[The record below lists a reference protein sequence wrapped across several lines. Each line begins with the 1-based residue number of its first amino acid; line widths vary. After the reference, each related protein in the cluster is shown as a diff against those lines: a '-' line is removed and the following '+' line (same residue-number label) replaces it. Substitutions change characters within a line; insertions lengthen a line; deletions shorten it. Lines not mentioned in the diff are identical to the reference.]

1 MLETAMHMDRA
12 AQMSVVQRA
21 GRLIPVAFA
30 LWVLGVP
37 KSFGADAQLLSL
49 SGVQPHPLR
58 QGEDKK
64 AQYIA
69 AFDIKTWAVKV
80 LAVCHIPAGWTISAG
95 KNAYPEGV
103 LSGSAGEG
111 VAFIDAAALAEL
123 NNLFL
128 VQVTDYHAEDRGD
141 CARDCTPA
149 TFSGDLYIGTYGAS
163 GVPDTKL
170 RLSPANIRLTSA
182 AKCPDPY

>member
-1 MLETAMHMDRA
+1 MHMDRA
-12 AQMSVVQRA
+12 AQASILQRA
-21 GRLIPVAFA
+21 GRLIPVALA
-30 LWVLGVP
+30 LWVADAP

-49 SGVQPHPLR
+49 SGVQLHPLR
-58 QGEDKK
+58 QGEDKR

-69 AFDIKTWAVKV
+69 AFNIKTWAVKV

-95 KNAYPEGV
+95 ENASSEGV

-111 VAFIDAAALAEL
+111 VAFIDAGALAEL

-128 VQVTDYHAEDRGD
+128 VQVTDYQQEDRGD
-141 CARDCTPA
+141 CARNCTPA
-149 TFSGDLYIGTYGAS
+149 TFSGDLSIGTYGVD

-170 RLSPANIRLTSA
+170 RLSPANIRLTST